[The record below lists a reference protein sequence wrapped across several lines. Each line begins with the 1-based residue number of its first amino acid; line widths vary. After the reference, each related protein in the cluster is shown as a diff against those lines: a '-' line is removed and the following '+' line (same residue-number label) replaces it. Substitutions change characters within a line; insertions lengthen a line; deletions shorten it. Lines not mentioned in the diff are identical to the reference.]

1 MYYQMRWCKHIY
13 ASFFSLVHDEGN
25 EFIDITGKY
34 TQTAS
39 PNIVINVD
47 NHGLN
52 VNTKVSLN
60 FTSGNALNGQYVV
73 NQVLNANSFV
83 IVYPYAQ
90 TTSGYCAVTN
100 ITEHDHV
107 KQWLLEPTDHPAGD
121 GSDTF
126 YENFTKENSRVRQ
139 NSERVSM
146 MKMGKA
152 WTGSATKLDFNN
164 QPEIIGDFTPSL
176 ITSLLVDLIIRD
188 VDGDISSS
196 GTLKNTTQS
205 LISTISKAVN
215 LDPSLLSRTKFG
227 FLDQPLSN
235 YTNNYQYGQILC
247 GEYLNGNPTEN
258 ELAVSVIDCGTYSPQ
273 TLQDVII
280 DCSIY

>member
-1 MYYQMRWCKHIY
+1 LANGKTPAAPCENLKENFFLLGLLATPTPAAVGEGDGERSESFM
-13 ASFFSLVHDEGN
+13 ASSC
-25 EFIDITGKY
+25 IDR
-34 TQTAS
+34 
-39 PNIVINVD
+39 
-47 NHGLN
+47 L
-52 VNTKVSLN
+52 
-60 FTSGNALNGQYVV
+60 
-73 NQVLNANSFV
+73 ANSFV